1 MRKPLFLSIRAA
13 DPRSQMVSQTPTDNE
28 RRLTA
33 DDFAVGEL
41 GGFGDGINLPPLRR
55 SYDEINSSLGR
66 TLSSMGSISEQ
77 LDHAIGRIDH
87 LLSENRM
94 NRLPSV
100 SLSSNFTVTRAEEGV
115 TSPRPLRSRLQRM
128 PSLENL
134 RSIDCEIKAREL
146 AQCFPGGL
154 RALHEYR
161 ESGPPDGDY
170 FIITEDMPDR

>member
-1 MRKPLFLSIRAA
+1 
-13 DPRSQMVSQTPTDNE
+13 MVSQTPTDGFHEE
-28 RRLTA
+28 RRLTMN
-33 DDFAVGEL
+33 DFEVEEL

-55 SYDEINSSLGR
+55 SYDEINNSLGR
-66 TLSSMGSISEQ
+66 TLFSMGSISDQ

-87 LLSENRM
+87 LLNENRM

-100 SLSSNFTVTRAEEGV
+100 SLSSPHFTVNRAVGGSDEEEDIGV
-115 TSPRPLRSRLQRM
+115 TSPRPNRSRLQRM

-154 RALHEYR
+154 RAFQEYTK
-161 ESGPPDGDY
+161 SSPPDSDY